1 MRVLLAGMA
10 LFFATA
16 LSAQDFY
23 FNPVVGYGINAP
35 GESFTTGDTSS
46 SSIDNLNL
54 GGGVN
59 VGVSGGFLFDD
70 IFGIEAR
77 LNYQNNFGYQTVR
90 STTIQDPSSG
100 QQIPSEQI
108 STFNASSIR
117 LAPLLFFRMDEDV
130 SPYAK
135 VGPILQY
142 SMLSVVDES
151 PTITVNNNTPTVGTR
166 ESETQFNN
174 GISIGALGEA
184 GMMFELDSDIFLNAG
199 IAFSALQVAPNS
211 AEIVRY
217 EVGGQDRLDD
227 LNTSQKETEFVETL
241 DANNAGGGPDEPSQ
255 QLKDWLNYSSFSL
268 RVGVIMIL

>member
-1 MRVLLAGMA
+1 MRLLMAATA
-10 LFFATA
+10 LFVTTA

-35 GESFTTGDTSS
+35 GEVNTTGDTGST
-46 SSIDNLNL
+46 SIDNLNL

-100 QQIPSEQI
+100 QQIPIEQI

-151 PTITVNNNTPTVGTR
+151 PTVIVNNNTPAVGTL
-166 ESETQFNN
+166 ESETQLNN
-174 GISIGALGEA
+174 GISLGALGEA
-184 GMMFELDSDIFLNAG
+184 GMMFELDNDIFLNAG
-199 IAFSALQVAPNS
+199 IAFSAIQVSPNS
-211 AEIVRY
+211 SEIVRY
-217 EVGGQDRLDD
+217 EENGQDQLDD
-227 LNTSQKETEFVETL
+227 LNTSEKETEFVETI
-241 DANNAGGGPDEPSQ
+241 NNTSSNDPDQPSQ
-255 QLKDWLNYSSFSL
+255 QLKNWLNYSSFSL